1 MTACQEKGL
10 TCVVTAVPPSTTSDW
25 LARSQTQQVR
35 WALDQT
41 EWSIT
46 MWTEESERESSRA
59 GPTLLRLRL
68 WLLVSGTL
76 VVSRLQLLVLG
87 PANPRMATRG
97 QIFKGMAPETAPP
110 CYSNTLN
117 LCKTLQQ
124 RRRGRCGAL
133 GDSPLLLEGIFQHF
147 DSSHQ
152 VLFHVLLSFP
162 LSLQKCHLSLE
173 IHTHRD
179 ANYKKKKETERS

>member
-1 MTACQEKGL
+1 MTDCQEKGL
-10 TCVVTAVPPSTTSDW
+10 TCVVTGVPPSTTSDW
-25 LARSQTQQVR
+25 LARSQTRQVR

-46 MWTEESERESSRA
+46 MWTEESERESSLA
-59 GPTLLRLRL
+59 EPTLLRLRL

-87 PANPRMATRG
+87 PANPRTATRG

-124 RRRGRCGAL
+124 RCRRPSRRARGLTSLAWGHIPAFWFVSPGPVSCSPAL
-133 GDSPLLLEGIFQHF
+133 
-147 DSSHQ
+147 SS
-152 VLFHVLLSFP
+152 LP
-162 LSLQKCHLSLE
+162 AE
-173 IHTHRD
+173 MPPEPGNTH
-179 ANYKKKKETERS
+179 AQGCKL